1 MAEKVT
7 HIDQLEDLPL
17 LYGSAGFKKA
27 VALLNDLINN
37 KSKIL
42 QNVAV
47 KFDGAPSIIA
57 GRDPE
62 SGKFF
67 VGTKGVFAKTPK
79 MLYTLRDIKKYYSEQ
94 PQLATKLAEALLYL
108 KPLGWTKI
116 YQGEFL
122 FSSNTKNLEEI
133 DGQPFVT
140 FKPQLITYATPANT
154 EPGASIQ
161 RAKVG
166 FVWHT
171 SYSGKTIADL
181 KQSQG
186 VDPTELGSSNNVWQ
200 ITNIESNREN
210 IVNQNPELV
219 DVVKKLAQT
228 KIVSIDRLI
237 SNKTLQSLIMM
248 YVNKLV
254 GENKDFG
261 SAPMDELVDYVT
273 NKIMADADTERK
285 RISRQEKLDEILDHL
300 QLHQQGFAL
309 LQKLYATLT
318 ALKMQIMKKVKQ
330 FGGLDA
336 YLRSGEK
343 LQPFSH
349 EGLSIYDKQGDLV
362 KFIDRQEFSR
372 LNRILPKDFR

>member
-7 HIDQLEDLPL
+7 HIDHLEDLPL

-37 KSKIL
+37 KSKVL

-122 FSSNTKNLEEI
+122 FSSNTKNVEEI
-133 DGQPFVT
+133 DGKPFVT

-154 EPGASIQ
+154 EPGTSIQ

-186 VDPTELGSSNNVWQ
+186 VDSEELGSSPNVWQ
-200 ITNIESNREN
+200 ITNVESNREN
-210 IVNQNPELV
+210 IVNQNPELA

-228 KIVSIDRLI
+228 KIVAVDRLI

-254 GENKDFG
+254 GEQRDFA
-261 SAPMDELVDYVT
+261 SSPVEEFVKYVT
-273 NKIMADADTERK
+273 DKIMADADTERK
-285 RISRQEKLDEILDHL
+285 RISRQEKLDEVLDHL

-343 LQPFSH
+343 LEPFSH
-349 EGLSIYDKQGDLV
+349 EGLSVYDKQGDLV

>member
-7 HIDQLEDLPL
+7 HIDHLEDLPL
-17 LYGSAGFKKA
+17 LYGSKGFKKA
-27 VALLNDLINN
+27 VALLNDLISN
-37 KSKIL
+37 KSKVL
-42 QNVAV
+42 QNISV

-57 GRDPE
+57 GQDPE

-79 MLYTLRDIKKYYSEQ
+79 MLYTLRDIKKHYGQQ
-94 PQLATKLAEALLYL
+94 PQLAAKLAEALLYL
-108 KPLGWTKI
+108 KPLGWSKI

-122 FSSNTKNLEEI
+122 FSSNTKGLETI
-133 DGQPFVT
+133 DGQQFVT

-154 EPGASIQ
+154 EPGLSIQ

-171 SYSGKTIADL
+171 SYSGNTIAGL

-186 VDPTELGSSNNVWQ
+186 VDPEELGSSANVWQ
-200 ITNIESNREN
+200 MTNVESNREN
-210 IVNQNPELV
+210 IVNQNSELS
-219 DVVKKLAQT
+219 DVVKKLSQT
-228 KIVSIDRLI
+228 NIVAVDRLI
-237 SNKTLQSLIMM
+237 SNKVLQSLIMM

-254 GENKDFG
+254 GEERSFDQANINEF
-261 SAPMDELVDYVT
+261 VDYISG
-273 NKIMADADTERK
+273 KIMADADTDRK
-285 RISRQEKLDEILDHL
+285 RASRQEKLDEVVDHL
-300 QLHQQGFAL
+300 KLHQAGFVL
-309 LQKLYATLT
+309 LQKLYGTLT

-336 YLRSGEK
+336 YLRQGEK
-343 LQPFSH
+343 LEPFSH
-349 EGLSIYDKQGDLV
+349 EGLSVYDKDGDLV